1 MTIVALDFETANRS
15 PASACAIGL
24 AFVED
29 GAVTRRLYSLVR
41 PPELVFD
48 PGNIRVHGIRPT
60 DVLDA
65 PEFPDLWRDIEQEF
79 GGALVLAHNASF
91 DMRVLAATLAHY
103 RLPQPCFD
111 SFCTVSLARRLWPEE
126 PSKRLS
132 ALAAKF
138 GIGFRHHHAGEDA
151 MACAEIALEGARQ
164 AGAACVNELAD
175 RLSLRKRV
183 AAASARREGGIAD
196 RAMAARMG
204 RPKIENVLRFRV
216 SGSKGTPYDMVLRT
230 DGRSDRKLF
239 CSCPGAKFR
248 AECRHMKS
256 LLSGDYRAVMVGSE
270 EEGRQLSTLLS
281 ASLRVFDAA

>member
-1 MTIVALDFETANRS
+1 
-15 PASACAIGL
+15 
-24 AFVED
+24 
-29 GAVTRRLYSLVR
+29 
-41 PPELVFD
+41 
-48 PGNIRVHGIRPT
+48 
-60 DVLDA
+60 
-65 PEFPDLWRDIEQEF
+65 
-79 GGALVLAHNASF
+79 
-91 DMRVLAATLAHY
+91 
-103 RLPQPCFD
+103 
-111 SFCTVSLARRLWPEE
+111 
-126 PSKRLS
+126 
-132 ALAAKF
+132 
-138 GIGFRHHHAGEDA
+138 

-183 AAASARREGGIAD
+183 AAASARREGGLAD